1 MTNNLDAL
9 LKAYIELTKQWE
21 HVATGSN
28 KERVWR
34 SCKFLEQL
42 IKKEINK

>member
-1 MTNNLDAL
+1 MSNLDAL
-9 LKAYIELTKQWE
+9 LRAYIELTKLWE
-21 HVATGSN
+21 QASPGSN

-42 IKKEINK
+42 IKKELGK